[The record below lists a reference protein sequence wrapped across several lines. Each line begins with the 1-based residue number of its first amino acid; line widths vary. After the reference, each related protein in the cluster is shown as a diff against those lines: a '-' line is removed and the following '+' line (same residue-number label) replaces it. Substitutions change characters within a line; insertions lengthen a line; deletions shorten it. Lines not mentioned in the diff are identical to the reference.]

1 MHIIQYLLNLGSKN
15 FTYVGSGV
23 QNLNGSAATSVNVNS
38 YISLVELNLQGQAQY
53 SFVENVNITAI
64 KFKPYDVGFDSN
76 ANQWKIL
83 EIFGINGNFVYKACN
98 GNNSKYF
105 YENDLFTESQ
115 ITQFYNDKI
124 DDEINCLLN
133 KYQDILN

>member
-1 MHIIQYLLNLGSKN
+1 MHIQYLINLGPKN
-15 FTYVGSGV
+15 FAYVGSGV
-23 QNLNGSAATSVNVNS
+23 QKLSGSASASSNVNS
-38 YISLVELNLQGQAQY
+38 YISTVNLKLTVSSTYNFAPTL
-53 SFVENVNITAI
+53 NITTI

-83 EIFGINGNFVYKACN
+83 EIFGVNGNFIYKACN

-105 YENDLFTESQ
+105 NEKDLFTESQ
-115 ITQFYNDKI
+115 IAQIYNTKVDN
-124 DDEINCLLN
+124 EINCLLA